1 MSKHANEILDLKKN
15 PCITFGSK
23 PHAYL
28 RMICLLPYVNL
39 LMANIGRFWGTIL
52 MTLKSPQ
59 KNNFEQE
66 TFSVFLL
73 H

>member
-39 LMANIGRFWGTIL
+39 LMANIGRFWGTIV
-52 MTLKSPQ
+52 TTK
-59 KNNFEQE
+59 E
-66 TFSVFLL
+66 
-73 H
+73 

>member
-28 RMICLLPYVNL
+28 RMICLLPYVFADGKYRQVLGYHTND
-39 LMANIGRFWGTIL
+39 
-52 MTLKSPQ
+52 
-59 KNNFEQE
+59 FEVTTKE
-66 TFSVFLL
+66 
-73 H
+73 

>member
-28 RMICLLPYVNL
+28 RMICLLPYVNFL
-39 LMANIGRFWGTIL
+39 GYHTND
-52 MTLKSPQ
+52 
-59 KNNFEQE
+59 FEVTTKE
-66 TFSVFLL
+66 
-73 H
+73 

>member
-39 LMANIGRFWGTIL
+39 LMAIIGRFWGTIL
-52 MTLKSPQ
+52 MILKSPQ